1 MAALGQTKVPFGPV
15 SKSSRQMI
23 LEKKK
28 EGKKLASYKM
38 NPIPVTTSFFYQ
50 SAPWCLPELEAE
62 PRPLCYIILQ
72 HPNLSHPVTVSS
84 FLHSCGLH
92 RNDNPLFYNTD
103 FSTQK
108 LHFQTAYVGFFF
120 SSVEVNLV
128 FNSLKKKKKVY
139 KTATVIHGI

>member
-103 FSTQK
+103 FRYPKAAFSDSK
-108 LHFQTAYVGFFF
+108 CGLFFF
-120 SSVEVNLV
+120 PV
-128 FNSLKKKKKVY
+128 
-139 KTATVIHGI
+139 

>member
-1 MAALGQTKVPFGPV
+1 MAALGQTKVSFGPV

-28 EGKKLASYKM
+28 ESKKLASYKM

-72 HPNLSHPVTVSS
+72 HPKICHIL
-84 FLHSCGLH
+84 
-92 RNDNPLFYNTD
+92 
-103 FSTQK
+103 
-108 LHFQTAYVGFFF
+108 
-120 SSVEVNLV
+120 
-128 FNSLKKKKKVY
+128 
-139 KTATVIHGI
+139 